1 MKALVLE
8 RTKLVKA
15 LFYGDSGSG
24 KTTLA
29 GTAMEHPSTRPVLV
43 LNARGQPVSLAGLE
57 PPPLVVEL
65 ESFKDFNIPY
75 AWFADGQ
82 QRGTWLKSQ
91 VVASK
96 TGILAAYTL
105 ATYPD
110 ELAEGAGG
118 TPVPTTPRLAPEME
132 MEIVSTGKG
141 GKDMTE
147 FAQICV
153 DYLDRYGFDKF
164 QTVVVDSI
172 THVQRM
178 AIAQATGQRSV
189 RPGDIPKPTEIQHWG
204 SVLRMMANLTDLY
217 FRLDVNVIMTALTR
231 RDQIRDMD
239 TTLFCPFLWGQSAL
253 EVPSH
258 AEILG
263 RLVVAD
269 TLTAK
274 QRQDLGMPR
283 DAKARDVPYNVLLT
297 KGGRNF
303 MAKWQGTTSPPDSI
317 PAPTVAK
324 IWEVLTAK

>member
-1 MKALVLE
+1 MRPVVLEHTKLIKALI
-8 RTKLVKA
+8 
-15 LFYGDSGSG
+15 YGDSGSG

-29 GTAMEHPSTRPVLV
+29 GTAMEHPATKPVLI

-75 AWFADGQ
+75 QWFAEDQ
-82 QRGTWLKSQ
+82 QRGLYFRKEYPVDTTL
-91 VVASK
+91 VVDPETAVGTMPSGEK
-96 TGILAAYTL
+96 IFPADLGMVDGIETGF
-105 ATYPD
+105 
-110 ELAEGAGG
+110 EF
-118 TPVPTTPRLAPEME
+118 
-132 MEIVSTGKG
+132 VSTGKG
-141 GKDMTE
+141 GKGMTE
-147 FAQICV
+147 FVILCA
-153 DYLDRYGFDKF
+153 DYLDKWGFDKF

-189 RPGDIPKPTEIQHWG
+189 RPGDVPKPTEIQHWG

-217 FRLDVNVIMTALTR
+217 FKLDINVIMTALTR

-258 AEILG
+258 AEIVG

-269 TLTAK
+269 TLTGK
-274 QRQDLGMPR
+274 QRQDMGMPR
-283 DAKARDVPYNVLLT
+283 DAKAKDTPYNVLLT

-303 MAKWQGTTSPPDSI
+303 MAKWQGAKSPPDSL
-317 PAPTVAK
+317 PAPTVTK
-324 IWEVLTAK
+324 IWEVMTAK

>member
-1 MKALVLE
+1 MKAIVLE
-8 RTKLVKA
+8 RTKLIKA

-29 GTAMEHPSTRPVLV
+29 GTAMHHPLTRPILV

-75 AWFADGQ
+75 QWFADGQ
-82 QRGTWLKSQ
+82 QRGLYL
-91 VVASK
+91 SK
-96 TGILAAYTL
+96 ESKGIPTGRV
-105 ATYPD
+105 
-110 ELAEGAGG
+110 
-118 TPVPTTPRLAPEME
+118 PVPVVGAMA
-132 MEIVSTGKG
+132 
-141 GKDMTE
+141 E
-147 FAQICV
+147 FAQMCA
-153 DYLDRYGFDKF
+153 DYLDRWGFDKF

-178 AIAQATGQRSV
+178 AIAQATGQKSV

-274 QRQDLGMPR
+274 QRQDMGMPR
-283 DAKARDVPYNVLLT
+283 DAKAKNVPYNVLLT

-303 MAKWQGTTSPPDSI
+303 MAKWQGAITPPDSI
-317 PAPTVAK
+317 PAPTVTK

>member
-1 MKALVLE
+1 MRPVVLEHTKLIKALI
-8 RTKLVKA
+8 
-15 LFYGDSGSG
+15 YGDSGSG

-29 GTAMEHPSTRPVLV
+29 GTAMEHKATRPVLI

-75 AWFADGQ
+75 QWFAEDQ
-82 QRGTWLKSQ
+82 QRGL
-91 VVASK
+91 
-96 TGILAAYTL
+96 YFR
-105 ATYPD
+105 
-110 ELAEGAGG
+110 EEE
-118 TPVPTTPRLAPEME
+118 TPVAAEAEPGLTRIPAWVSPGKDTAEYLRRREG
-132 MEIVSTGKG
+132 MEIASTGKG

-147 FAQICV
+147 FAILCA
-153 DYLDRYGFDKF
+153 DYLDKWGFDKF

-189 RPGDIPKPTEIQHWG
+189 RPGDVPKPTEIQHWG

-217 FRLDVNVIMTALTR
+217 FKLDVNVIMTALTR

-258 AEILG
+258 AEIVG

-269 TLTAK
+269 TLTGK
-274 QRQDLGMPR
+274 QRQDMGMPR
-283 DAKARDVPYNVLLT
+283 DAKAKDTPYNVLLT

-303 MAKWQGTTSPPDSI
+303 MAKWQGAKSPPDSI
-317 PAPTVAK
+317 PAPTVTK
-324 IWEVLTAK
+324 IWEVMAAK